1 MMTKGSQDRT
11 RCTRRRERR
20 RTREEDQGGGGGG
33 GGKPAEANC
42 AMMTTI
48 YLESEDLEKSS
59 AIII

>member
-11 RCTRRRERR
+11 RCTRSERE
-20 RTREEDQGGGGGG
+20 EEDQGGGGGG